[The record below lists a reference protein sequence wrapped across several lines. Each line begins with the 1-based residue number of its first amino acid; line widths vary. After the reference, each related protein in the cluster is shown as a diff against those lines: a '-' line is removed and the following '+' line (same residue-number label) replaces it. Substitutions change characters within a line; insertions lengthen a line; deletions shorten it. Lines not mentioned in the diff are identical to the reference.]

1 MREVAQTEAMA
12 AAEQVQL
19 TSVYVLWDFH
29 IENIEIS
36 TIGFPY

>member
-19 TSVYVLWDFH
+19 TSVYVLWDLH
-29 IENIEIS
+29 IEIS